1 MGKRLRLIDCNP
13 LEATIARY
21 LFTQGPTDRLQ
32 LHNTFQ
38 MSRAELEPALKRLYT
53 GWIVTVERRAGLTPI
68 YRIHPEH
75 GHRELSL
82 AQLSAE
88 GKLGPVKQLEV
99 AG

>member
-13 LEATIARY
+13 IEATIARY
-21 LFTQGPTDRLQ
+21 LFEQGPADRLQ

-38 MSRAELEPALKRLYT
+38 LSKAQLEPALKRLYAGRIIT
-53 GWIVTVERRAGLTPI
+53 EERRVGLYSV
-68 YRIHPEH
+68 YRIHPEN
-75 GHRELSL
+75 GHNELLL
-82 AQLSAE
+82 AQLSVE